1 MYLLGLGIV
10 LMLLKYLAIG
20 PVADW
25 SWWWVLSPFVLA
37 VVWWAWADASG
48 YTKRKAM
55 EIEEKRV
62 AERRQ
67 RTKDALNSSTQKR
80 HR

>member
-55 EIEEKRV
+55 EIEDKRV

-67 RTKDALNSSTQKR
+67 RTKDALNSPTQKR
-80 HR
+80 RR

>member
-25 SWWWVLSPFVLA
+25 SWWWVLTPFALA
-37 VVWWAWADASG
+37 AAWWTWADVSG

-55 EIEEKRV
+55 ESEEKRV
-62 AERRQ
+62 AARRK
-67 RTKDALNSSTQKR
+67 RTKDALSSTSQQKR
-80 HR
+80 R